1 MIIKLHSPDPERSGK
16 EEIWGLVWI
25 FLRRRNGDR
34 SGKDLTG
41 GRAGGREGEE
51 KQLELGGTWG

>member
-1 MIIKLHSPDPERSGK
+1 MITKLHSPDPERSGK
-16 EEIWGLVWI
+16 EKIWGLVWI

-41 GRAGGREGEE
+41 GRAGGRGEAAGIGGH
-51 KQLELGGTWG
+51 LGVT